1 MQEKV
6 AICFNQL
13 IAGYGKEQVLSNI
26 SLSIPQGKITVVL
39 GPNGSGKSTLLKSI
53 AGLCKNMGGEIY
65 LWDKKKETYTE
76 KEFARQVFYLAQN
89 HPDSSLYIERLV
101 LHGRFPH
108 LSYPRHYSQEDYQ
121 YCEKAMEQVGIQM
134 FKHKRLNELS
144 GGQRQKAYLAMA
156 LAGQAEILLLDEPT
170 TYLDIQYQ
178 AELFE
183 LIKRQK
189 ELGKTIVAVLHD
201 IDYALRLADWVLLLK
216 DGKLIMQGIPG
227 QIWESGAIAQV
238 FQVKT
243 GSTIDEK
250 GGIHYYFG

>member
-1 MQEKV
+1 
-6 AICFNQL
+6 
-13 IAGYGKEQVLSNI
+13 
-26 SLSIPQGKITVVL
+26 
-39 GPNGSGKSTLLKSI
+39 
-53 AGLCKNMGGEIY
+53 
-65 LWDKKKETYTE
+65 
-76 KEFARQVFYLAQN
+76 
-89 HPDSSLYIERLV
+89 
-101 LHGRFPH
+101 
-108 LSYPRHYSQEDYQ
+108 
-121 YCEKAMEQVGIQM
+121 MEQVGIQM

>member
-1 MQEKV
+1 
-6 AICFNQL
+6 
-13 IAGYGKEQVLSNI
+13 
-26 SLSIPQGKITVVL
+26 
-39 GPNGSGKSTLLKSI
+39 
-53 AGLCKNMGGEIY
+53 
-65 LWDKKKETYTE
+65 
-76 KEFARQVFYLAQN
+76 
-89 HPDSSLYIERLV
+89 
-101 LHGRFPH
+101 
-108 LSYPRHYSQEDYQ
+108 
-121 YCEKAMEQVGIQM
+121 
-134 FKHKRLNELS
+134 
-144 GGQRQKAYLAMA
+144 MA